1 LKKAFLLFI
10 GIFCLLST
18 QAQQTEDDYV
28 GGGNTPPVKG
38 SDTDKWR
45 ARDNLFYGGGLGL
58 GYSNGWILNISPQ
71 VGVNYKKAIGG
82 GVGFDYQYYGTSAAS
97 FQSIGP
103 SIFARAKAF
112 DVVLL
117 QAEYVQ
123 LYLKETYLGES
134 YSYNAPMF
142 LVGGGY
148 QQGGNNGGLFLMIL
162 WDLIQD
168 PYNPLPMPIIRAG
181 VSIGF

>member
-1 LKKAFLLFI
+1 M
-10 GIFCLLST
+10 GLLSAN
-18 QAQQTEDDYV
+18 AQQTDDDYV
-28 GGGNTPPVKG
+28 GGGNTPPLQNSK
-38 SDTDKWR
+38 SDREKWR
-45 ARDNLFYGGGLGL
+45 PRDNLFYGGGLGL
-58 GYSNGWILNISPQ
+58 GYSNGWILNINPQ
-71 VGVNYKKAIGG
+71 VGIHYKSVIGA
-82 GVGFDYQYYGTSAAS
+82 GVGIDYQYYGSNAAN

-103 SIFARAKAF
+103 SVFARAKAF
-112 DVVLL
+112 NAILF

-123 LYLKETYLGES
+123 LYLKESYLGET

-148 QQGGNNGGLFLMIL
+148 QAGGDNGGLFLMLL

-168 PYNPLPMPIIRAG
+168 PYNPLPMPIVRAG

>member
-1 LKKAFLLFI
+1 M
-10 GIFCLLST
+10 

-28 GGGNTPPVKG
+28 GGGNKRPVKG
-38 SDTDKWR
+38 NEADKWR
-45 ARDNLFYGGGLGL
+45 ARENLFYGGGLGL
-58 GYSNGWILNISPQ
+58 GYSDGWILNINPQ
-71 VGVNYKKAIGG
+71 VGVQYKKVIGG
-82 GVGFDYQYYGTSAAS
+82 GVGFDYQYYGTTAS
-97 FQSIGP
+97 SFRSIGP
-103 SIFARAKAF
+103 SVFARAKAF
-112 DVVLL
+112 DAILF

-123 LYLKETYLGES
+123 LYLKESYLGES

-148 QQGGNNGGLFLMIL
+148 QQGGGNGGLFLMIL